1 MNLSVKTA
9 NTKAIQIGDEF
20 RMNSPVKTPNT
31 KAIQFSDEFRMNS
44 SAKMVYFQ
52 HKRNQDELRMGLLNK
67 SDNQLSSFL
76 HLSVQFDRNTSLP
89 CRDKPIFMKY
99 STFKAIS
106 KISYA
111 DTGTRALSIK

>member
-31 KAIQFSDEFRMNS
+31 KAIQFSDEFRMNG
-44 SAKMVYFQ
+44 VYFQ

-67 SDNQLSSFL
+67 SDNQHFHSFL
-76 HLSVQFDRNTSLP
+76 GWIKYVLSHFPSVLVNAMN
-89 CRDKPIFMKY
+89 K
-99 STFKAIS
+99 
-106 KISYA
+106 
-111 DTGTRALSIK
+111 G

>member
-9 NTKAIQIGDEF
+9 NTKVIQIGDEF

-67 SDNQLSSFL
+67 SDNQHFHSFL
-76 HLSVQFDRNTSLP
+76 GWIKDVLSHFPSMLVNAMNKGWTTVP
-89 CRDKPIFMKY
+89 
-99 STFKAIS
+99 
-106 KISYA
+106 
-111 DTGTRALSIK
+111 

>member
-44 SAKMVYFQ
+44 SAKMVNFQ
-52 HKRNQDELRMGLLNK
+52 HKRKKDELRIGLLSK
-67 SDNQLSSFL
+67 SDNQHFHSFL
-76 HLSVQFDRNTSLP
+76 GWIKDVLSHFPSMLVNMMN
-89 CRDKPIFMKY
+89 K
-99 STFKAIS
+99 
-106 KISYA
+106 
-111 DTGTRALSIK
+111 G

>member
-44 SAKMVYFQ
+44 STKMVNFQ
-52 HKRNQDELRMGLLNK
+52 HKRNQDELRMGLLSK
-67 SDNQLSSFL
+67 SDNQHFHSFL
-76 HLSVQFDRNTSLP
+76 GWIKDVLSHFPSMLVNTMNKGWVTVL
-89 CRDKPIFMKY
+89 
-99 STFKAIS
+99 
-106 KISYA
+106 
-111 DTGTRALSIK
+111 

>member
-44 SAKMVYFQ
+44 SAEMVNFQ
-52 HKRNQDELRMGLLNK
+52 HKRNKDELRMGLLSK
-67 SDNQLSSFL
+67 SDNQHFHSFL
-76 HLSVQFDRNTSLP
+76 GWIKDVLP
-89 CRDKPIFMKY
+89 HFPSMLVNMMNK
-99 STFKAIS
+99 
-106 KISYA
+106 
-111 DTGTRALSIK
+111 G